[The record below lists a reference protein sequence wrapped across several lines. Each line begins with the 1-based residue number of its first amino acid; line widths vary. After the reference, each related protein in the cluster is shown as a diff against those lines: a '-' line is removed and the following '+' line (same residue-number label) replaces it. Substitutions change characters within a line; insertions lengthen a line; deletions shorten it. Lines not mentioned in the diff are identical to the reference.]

1 MKEDLTNSYN
11 NRQLI
16 TWRIIA
22 LVLAILLITIVI
34 LYSLGV
40 GWKDNDNKTN
50 NNGKNAESI
59 LTLWEKNSTIFTKLI
74 PYVKD
79 VTNKN
84 IENLIIR

>member
-1 MKEDLTNSYN
+1 M
-11 NRQLI
+11 
-16 TWRIIA
+16 
-22 LVLAILLITIVI
+22 VLAILLITIVI

-40 GWKDNDNKTN
+40 GWKDNDKKTN

-79 VTNKN
+79 VTDKN
-84 IENLIIR
+84 SINFIPVEDV